1 MREKGKG
8 KRDQLIA
15 QWLYMTSYRDLIVWQ
30 KSMSL
35 VTLIYQLVP
44 VLPENEKYGLIPQIK
59 RSAISIPSNIAEGYG
74 RNYKKDYA
82 RFLQIARGSLF
93 ENQTQL
99 EIAVNLNFIKSDDLK
114 EIKELSIEVEKMLN
128 SLIKKLEE

>member
-1 MREKGKG
+1 
-8 KRDQLIA
+8 
-15 QWLYMTSYRDLIVWQ
+15 MTSYRDLIVWQ
-30 KSMSL
+30 KSMTL
-35 VTLIYQLVP
+35 VTLIYKLVLE
-44 VLPENEKYGLIPQIK
+44 LPENEKYGLSPQIK

-74 RNYKKDYA
+74 RNYRKDYS

-99 EIAVNLNFIKSDDLK
+99 EIAVNLDFIKGEDLK
-114 EIKELSIEVEKMLN
+114 EIEELSIEVEKMLN